1 MKKLKREVDEQL
13 AKNIVY
19 RRLLF
24 LKKDALYRN
33 IYNSFNISRGN
44 EKRGQGYLQ
53 NKLYLKH
60 LRGRGRCSF
69 HVYSRIEYLNVP
81 LVRAT
86 DFHVNASLV
95 EKHSSSS
102 ELI

>member
-1 MKKLKREVDEQL
+1 MPFTG
-13 AKNIVY
+13 I
-19 RRLLF
+19 F
-24 LKKDALYRN
+24 
-33 IYNSFNISRGN
+33 NSFNISRGD